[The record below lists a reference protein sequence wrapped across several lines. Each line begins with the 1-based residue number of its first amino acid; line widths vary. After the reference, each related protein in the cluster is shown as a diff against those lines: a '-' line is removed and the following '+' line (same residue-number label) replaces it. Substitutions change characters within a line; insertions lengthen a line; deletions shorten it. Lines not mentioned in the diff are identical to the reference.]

1 MQSIQNVRYYCE
13 NNEVETPAQACTNFK
28 FVQEEEIKSA
38 PKLKEIFKDEEQVAY
53 EEEIDTHLASVQDD
67 IDVIEFL
74 INEEKKLV
82 EQLKKIRLLRGL
94 YIISGNNIQ

>member
-1 MQSIQNVRYYCE
+1 M
-13 NNEVETPAQACTNFK
+13 
-28 FVQEEEIKSA
+28 
-38 PKLKEIFKDEEQVAY
+38 IFQPD
-53 EEEIDTHLASVQDD
+53 LASVQDD
-67 IDVIEFL
+67 IDVIEFM